1 MIGKE
6 LLTSKRFWIKA
17 VGAMATTAL
26 VLFGIQIDEQTQ
38 SMAVAQA
45 NIYGAA
51 AVQVIELL
59 LIAWTK
65 HADEKKKA

>member
-6 LLTSKRFWIKA
+6 LLTSKRFWGKA
-17 VGAMATTAL
+17 IGAVVTFAL

-38 SMAVAQA
+38 MVAVGQA
-45 NIYGAA
+45 TVYGAA

-59 LIAWTK
+59 YLGWTK
-65 HADEKKKA
+65 YADEKKKA